1 MTKPDGLRRFW
12 QDMTSPDFEGLDPER
27 TVAVLPV
34 AAVEQHGPHL
44 PVWVDACLNQGVL
57 DAARRIMGDDMN
69 AMPVTFLP
77 MQPVGKSN
85 EHIDYPG
92 TLTLSSETL
101 GRVWSEIGD
110 SVHRAGIR
118 KLVFYNSHGGQPQVM
133 EMVARD
139 LRVRHKM
146 FVVSASWYSMGLPDG
161 MYDETERRHGIH
173 AGAVET
179 AMMMHLRPDL
189 VRTDKLADFPSRT
202 IEMAEDFKHIGLGGP
217 AKFGWQTQDLH
228 PAGACGNATLATA
241 EDGARIVEHAARATV
256 ELLAEVVRYPLAN
269 LADR

>member
-1 MTKPDGLRRFW
+1 MTGGLRRIW
-12 QDMTSPDFEGLDPER
+12 HEMTSPDFEGLDPER

-44 PVWVDACLNQGVL
+44 PVWVDACLNEGVL
-57 DAARRIMGDDMN
+57 EAVRARMGADMAAW
-69 AMPVTFLP
+69 PVTFLP

-85 EHIDYPG
+85 EHIDFPG

-101 GRVWSEIGD
+101 GRVWTEIGEG
-110 SVHRAGIR
+110 VHRAGIR

-139 LRVRHKM
+139 LRVRLKM
-146 FVVSASWYSMGLPDG
+146 LAVSTSWYSMGLPDG
-161 MYDETERRHGIH
+161 LYDETERRHGIH

-189 VRTDKLADFPSRT
+189 VREDKIADFPSMT
-202 IEMAEDFKHIGLGGP
+202 VAMAEEFRYIKLGGP
-217 AKFGWQTQDLH
+217 AKFGWQTQDLNPH
-228 PAGACGNATLATA
+228 GACGNASLATP
-241 EDGARIVEHAARATV
+241 EDGGRIVDFAAERTL
-256 ELLAEVVRYPLAN
+256 ELLDEVVRYPLAK
-269 LADR
+269 LKDR